1 MPEPEHHAARG
12 FDFARDLI
20 CTADAEGRFTTLNS
34 SWERVLGWSREELL
48 ARPFIEFVHPE
59 DVERTVRASARVA
72 EVDYELTAFENRYRT
87 KGGEWRWLRWN
98 ARSDGVSW
106 FAVAF
111 DVTEEKLAE
120 EEVMTAIDEERLLAY
135 SQPIADHRSGDVVQ
149 EELLVRMR
157 DGNDGQ
163 VLLPAEFLP
172 ALERNGA
179 IVAVDRWMTARG
191 LALASG
197 GRNVEINLSARSLA
211 SEESMDELIEAVRA
225 TGVTAR
231 RIVFEITETSAL
243 ANVDGVRELAE
254 RLGRLGCRIA
264 LDDFGTGFASLTHLR
279 ELPIHVLKIDSSFVA
294 GVKTNNA
301 DRALVR
307 GVAAMARELGLETI
321 AEGVEDGVTYELL
334 RDYDIDRVQGFL
346 IGRPAPL

>member
-1 MPEPEHHAARG
+1 
-12 FDFARDLI
+12 
-20 CTADAEGRFTTLNS
+20 
-34 SWERVLGWSREELL
+34 
-48 ARPFIEFVHPE
+48 
-59 DVERTVRASARVA
+59 
-72 EVDYELTAFENRYRT
+72 
-87 KGGEWRWLRWN
+87 
-98 ARSDGVSW
+98 
-106 FAVAF
+106 
-111 DVTEEKLAE
+111 
-120 EEVMTAIDEERLLAY
+120 MTAIDEDRLLAY

-149 EELLVRMR
+149 EELLVGMQQHV
-157 DGNDGQ
+157 DGP
-163 VLLPAEFLP
+163 VMLPAEFLP
-172 ALERNGA
+172 AAERNGA
-179 IVAVDRWMTARG
+179 IIAVDRWMTARG
-191 LALASG
+191 LEVATQ
-197 GRNVEINLSARSLA
+197 GRSVEINLSARSLA
-211 SEESMDELIEAVRA
+211 DEDSMDDLIAAVSA

-243 ANVDGVRELAE
+243 ANVDAARELAD

-294 GVKTNNA
+294 GVRTNTA

-334 RDYDIDRVQGFL
+334 REYEIDRVQGFL